1 VNKEIK
7 PILVPDSWRR
17 VDDPE
22 LAWRIMVKAETGEQI
37 LGQKYHHLSGLELY
51 SFESGWFDLTQRRR
65 ASLVTQMG
73 YIARLDGKRY
83 AVMWR
88 PQSQ

>member
-1 VNKEIK
+1 
-7 PILVPDSWRR
+7 
-17 VDDPE
+17 
-22 LAWRIMVKAETGEQI
+22 MVKAETGEQI

-88 PQSQ
+88 PQEPMRPPEVYEIPAYAKQRVRWDERY